1 MAPSSKYTD
10 AVLNAFIFNPKHQ
23 DIVEKKKEI
32 LSSILKQAQSETRNI
47 LFFGY
52 NPMIHAVDGLEIFI
66 TDTSTTVR
74 DYLTDVGINFTY
86 IETDELLKYSK
97 KFNIVVAL
105 DEFFTFASDETDQKD
120 KIDLLCDLCD
130 GTIVTSLRDYKNL
143 SARERE
149 FSSPAAVR
157 NKKDNRIY
165 LEHHNHNIDS
175 KVMWSSSLYEITGDS
190 SNTVLHYGPYERMT
204 MYFKQLAKFSYD
216 AGATGFLVHKDL
228 MYKSPV
234 KKNYEH
240 VISIKL

>member
-1 MAPSSKYTD
+1 MALSSKYTD
-10 AVLNAFIFNPKHQ
+10 AVLNAFIFNPKPQ
-23 DIVEKKKEI
+23 DVIEKKKEI
-32 LSSILKQAQSETRNI
+32 LSAILTQSQPGPHNI

-52 NPMIHAVDGLEIFI
+52 SPMIHAVDGLEIFI
-66 TDTSTTVR
+66 TDSSITVQE
-74 DYLTDVGINFTY
+74 YLVDIGVKFTY
-86 IETDELLKYSK
+86 VEPGELLKYSK

-105 DEFFTFASDETDQKD
+105 DEFFTFASNETDQKD

-143 SARERE
+143 SARDRE
-149 FSSPAAVR
+149 FSSPTAVR

-165 LEHHNHNIDS
+165 LEHHNHDIDS

-190 SNTVLHYGPYERMT
+190 SNTVIQYGPFERMT

-216 AGATGFLVHKDL
+216 AGATDFFVHKDL